1 VPDTHI
7 HVHVSCDSPDGGGD
21 DSITAALEQM
31 ETRFMAQIDDLR
43 AAIAQVGTDLGE
55 AVSRVEAKITELGE
69 PDPDLT
75 ADIANLR
82 SVSSQLDSL
91 VAEQPDT
98 PDEPTEPATNPVTP
112 TEPAEPPVDGGTTL
126 SPEPGSGETV

>member
-1 VPDTHI
+1 
-7 HVHVSCDSPDGGGD
+7 
-21 DSITAALEQM
+21 
-31 ETRFMAQIDDLR
+31 
-43 AAIAQVGTDLGE
+43 
-55 AVSRVEAKITELGE
+55 
-69 PDPDLT
+69 
-75 ADIANLR
+75 
-82 SVSSQLDSL
+82 LDSL